1 MHWNPILPT
10 ACGVLHTHV
19 HHPRVTVIFWKDPLD
34 ALPALAHSLVS
45 LISRLL
51 LSLTMCVSLLL
62 LFCYDAGV
70 LGTKP
75 KALHILGKP
84 YASELYPLSIF
95 FSFLMKSLNALYTQI
110 ELKLLNQI
118 YRYIG

>member
-10 ACGVLHTHV
+10 ACGVLHTHA
-19 HHPRVTVIFWKDPLD
+19 HHPRVAAIFWEDPLD

-51 LSLTMCVSLLL
+51 LSLTTCVPLPL

-70 LGTKP
+70 LGIKP
-75 KALHILGKP
+75 KALHILGKHH
-84 YASELYPLSIF
+84 AAELHPLSIF
-95 FSFLMKSLNALYTQI
+95 FSFQMKSLNALYTQI
-110 ELKLLNQI
+110 ELKLLN
-118 YRYIG
+118 